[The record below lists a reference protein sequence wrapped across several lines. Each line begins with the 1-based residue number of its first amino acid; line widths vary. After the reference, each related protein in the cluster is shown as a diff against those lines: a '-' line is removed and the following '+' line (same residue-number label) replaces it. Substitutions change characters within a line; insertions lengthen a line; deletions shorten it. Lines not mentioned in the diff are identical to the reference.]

1 MHNAAFAILGLNWRY
16 LAFEVAPANLQA
28 AIAGAK
34 AMKFSGLNLTVPHKL
49 LAVEMMDELDESAKT
64 WGAVNTIRFEG
75 RTGNRGW
82 LPLAELGEQVPT
94 ETRTQ
99 GFNTDA
105 DAIITAIREEL
116 KMEVRGAK
124 VLLLGVGGA
133 GRTAALRFA
142 AEGVSELFV
151 VNRTSEKALEIAD
164 EIRKKFPAVRVAAE
178 YPKAGV
184 DLVVNATSLGLKS
197 NDALPLDAN
206 QFSLKQTA
214 AVFDMIYRPAETG
227 LLQAAK
233 KAGCKTANGLGMLL
247 HQGAKAFEIWTGKTA
262 PLEVMR
268 QALKET
274 IYGH

>member
-1 MHNAAFAILGLNWRY
+1 MHNAAFATLGLNWRY

-75 RTGNRGW
+75 RTANRGW

-94 ETRTQ
+94 ETRAQ

-105 DAIITAIREEL
+105 DAIITAIREDL
-116 KMEVRGAK
+116 KMEVKGAK
-124 VLLLGVGGA
+124 ILLLGVGGA

-142 AEGVSELFV
+142 SEGVSELFL
-151 VNRTSEKALEIAD
+151 VNRTSEKAKEMAE
-164 EIRKKFPAVRVAAE
+164 EIRKKFPAVRVAVE
-178 YPKAGV
+178 YPKTDV

-197 NDALPLDAN
+197 GDALPLDAS
-206 QFSLKQTA
+206 QFSLKQTG

-227 LLQAAK
+227 LLQAAQ

-262 PLEVMR
+262 PLELMR